1 MQEFVKFQ
9 KKDPAQFYQTLRA
22 RVNEYFETNHLS
34 QHANGW
40 MVAKTISMFALY
52 LIPYFAILFGWFP
65 GWSSLAMWAIMGIG
79 LSGIGLAVMHDAN
92 HGAYSGR
99 PWVNRLLSYTMDF
112 IGGNSFN
119 WRIQHNFLHHT
130 YTNIYEHDEDIHD
143 KPILRL
149 SPYGKYMKVHRY
161 QHWYALPLY
170 SLATVGWVFDKDFLQ
185 LNRYNKTGLTQQ
197 QGGSPSRE
205 WTKLVLWKLFFL
217 LYAIVLPILL
227 APAAWY
233 ISIIGFFFM
242 LMISGLL
249 ITVIFQLAHVV
260 EGPTHHKPHPTG
272 TMENT
277 WAIHQL
283 QTTADFARKNPL
295 ITWFVGGLNFQVEH
309 HLFPNVCHVHY
320 KALSEIVKKT
330 AAEFSLPYHD
340 NPTMFRA
347 LVSHIR
353 VLKEFGRNPQPSMA

>member
-22 RVNEYFETNHLS
+22 RVNEYFESRRLS
-34 QHANGW
+34 QHANGL
-40 MVAKTISMFALY
+40 MVAKTVSMFALY
-52 LIPYFAILFGWFP
+52 LVPYVAILLGWLS
-65 GWSSLAMWAIMGIG
+65 GWGSLFLWALMGIG

-92 HGAYSGR
+92 HGAYSSR
-99 PWVNRLLSYTMDF
+99 PWVNKLLSLSMDF

-149 SPYGKYMKVHRY
+149 SPYGKYMKIHKY
-161 QHWYALPLY
+161 QHWYALALY

-185 LNRYNKTGLTQQ
+185 LNRYNKTGMTQQ
-197 QGGSPSRE
+197 QGGNPGAE
-205 WTKLVLWKLFFL
+205 WAKLILWKVLFLF
-217 LYAIVLPILL
+217 YALVLPILI
-227 APAAWY
+227 APTAWY
-233 ISIIGFFFM
+233 ISLIGFFFM

-260 EGPTHHKPHPTG
+260 EGPTHHKPDPTG

-295 ITWFVGGLNFQVEH
+295 VTWFVGGLNFQVEH
-309 HLFPNVCHVHY
+309 HLFPNICHVHY

-330 AAEFSLPYHD
+330 AAEFNLPYHD
-340 NPTMFRA
+340 NPTVTKA
-347 LVSHIR
+347 LVSHLK
-353 VLKEFGRNPQPSMA
+353 VLKEFGRAPEPVMA